1 MSSRRRSA
9 RKRGREGR
17 AKRFTVPPSVLAW
30 AAVLFCLFV
39 ISGGF
44 YNILEN
50 PLPYIPYYDRIL
62 TLHPYMSEQTVYESI
77 FVFLTNAAMF
87 LGLWLSYRSTQIA
100 YDREKANRRLL
111 LGIGFAMAGLFG
123 NYLIYEM
130 KKTVLG

>member
-1 MSSRRRSA
+1 MSSRRRSSKKKS
-9 RKRGREGR
+9 RRV
-17 AKRFTVPPSVLAW
+17 KRFTVPPSFLAW
-30 AAVLFCLFV
+30 AIVLFCLFV

-50 PLPYIPYYDRIL
+50 PPPYIPYYDRIL
-62 TLHPYMSEQTVYESI
+62 TLHPYISDQTVYESI

-87 LGLWLSYRSTQIA
+87 TGLWLSYRSTQIA
-100 YDREKANRRLL
+100 YDRDKANSRLL
-111 LGIGFAMAGLFG
+111 IGIGFAAVGLLG